1 MMAHDYIDSLLS
13 KKSIEDW
20 CNLTRTEVINHTL
33 RGTKLYRD
41 YQRAINYEG
50 HFDSFPDITDAHSH
64 SSLDGASRRDDYIHG
79 T

>member
-1 MMAHDYIDSLLS
+1 MMRHDYIDSLLA
-13 KKSIEDW
+13 KKSIEQW

-41 YQRAINYEG
+41 YQRAIKHDNSVVGYDVNPYAG
-50 HFDSFPDITDAHSH
+50 TM
-64 SSLDGASRRDDYIHG
+64 LDGASRRDDYIHG